1 MKLLF
6 KNEFTWD
13 GLYWIVD
20 EANVEKYYIDA
31 RLGENSRSIYVLD
44 PEHKEVGAIRQ
55 KALALK
61 KEYTIH
67 YSNIREGS
75 INRILPLYDYDY
87 LVNYKDWMVSGD
99 VYSWNFR
106 IVYPMGDIA
115 TSITENGFLGLEIQE
130 EKFEKQ
136 CVLLLMA
143 IAGLQDDLKKE
154 AEARVRGES
163 TSIGANL
170 IKAGKNA
177 FIKAE
182 NAMDEHF
189 EKNREEAARQEAAE
203 KAKAA
208 EIAALEAAEEEAPE
222 DPLKSFAEEA
232 AGSIEK

>member
-6 KNEFTWD
+6 KNEFAWD
-13 GLYWIVD
+13 GLYWIED

-31 RLGENSRSIYVLD
+31 RLSENSRNIYVFD

-61 KEYTIH
+61 KEYSIY
-67 YSNIREGS
+67 YSNIKEGS
-75 INRILPLYDYDY
+75 VNRILPLYDYDY
-87 LVNYKDWMVSGD
+87 LVSYKDWMVSGD

-106 IVYPMGDIA
+106 IVYPRGDIA

-136 CVLLLMA
+136 CDLLMMA

-154 AEARVRGES
+154 AEARARGES

-170 IKAGKNA
+170 LKAGKNA
-177 FIKAE
+177 FVKAGT
-182 NAMDEHF
+182 AMDEHF
-189 EKNREEAARQEAAE
+189 EKNREEAAKQEAAE
-203 KAKAA
+203 KAKA
-208 EIAALEAAEEEAPE
+208 EGEAAEAEAEVEEA
-222 DPLKSFAEEA
+222 EE
-232 AGSIEK
+232 IK

>member
-6 KNEFTWD
+6 KNEFAWD
-13 GLYWIVD
+13 GLYWIED

-31 RLGENSRSIYVLD
+31 RLSENSRNIYVFD

-61 KEYTIH
+61 KEYSIY
-67 YSNIREGS
+67 YSNIKEGS
-75 INRILPLYDYDY
+75 VNRILPLYDYDY
-87 LVNYKDWMVSGD
+87 LVSYKDWMVSGD

-106 IVYPMGDIA
+106 IVYPRGDIA

-154 AEARVRGES
+154 AEARARGES

-170 IKAGKNA
+170 LKAGKNA
-177 FIKAE
+177 FVKAGRRLQSR
-182 NAMDEHF
+182 
-189 EKNREEAARQEAAE
+189 KQLKRLRRQ
-203 KAKAA
+203 KKQ
-208 EIAALEAAEEEAPE
+208 L
-222 DPLKSFAEEA
+222 LRQQK
-232 AGSIEK
+232 K

>member
-6 KNEFTWD
+6 KNEFAWD
-13 GLYWIVD
+13 GLYWIED

-31 RLGENSRSIYVLD
+31 RLSENSRNIYVFD

-61 KEYTIH
+61 KEYSIY
-67 YSNIREGS
+67 YSNIKEGS
-75 INRILPLYDYDY
+75 VNRILPLYDYDY
-87 LVNYKDWMVSGD
+87 LVSYKDWMVSGD

-106 IVYPMGDIA
+106 IVYPRGDIA

-154 AEARVRGES
+154 AEARARG
-163 TSIGANL
+163 
-170 IKAGKNA
+170 
-177 FIKAE
+177 
-182 NAMDEHF
+182 
-189 EKNREEAARQEAAE
+189 
-203 KAKAA
+203 
-208 EIAALEAAEEEAPE
+208 
-222 DPLKSFAEEA
+222 
-232 AGSIEK
+232 